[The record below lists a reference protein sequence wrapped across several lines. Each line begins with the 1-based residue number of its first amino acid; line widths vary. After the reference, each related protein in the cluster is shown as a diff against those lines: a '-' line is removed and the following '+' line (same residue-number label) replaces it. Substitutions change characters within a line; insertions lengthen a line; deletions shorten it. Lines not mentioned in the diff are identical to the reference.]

1 MMPNYKEKLTNPLS
15 DQDFKEG
22 MVKGNFVKMPE
33 HQGLIAFLH
42 YSAVRISE
50 ALNMKRKDF
59 RLVHDTLYC
68 DIELRLKH
76 SHKTE
81 PIPLPLSAAYVDTI
95 VKSFEGL
102 KPEEKV
108 WPYSRITGWRIVKR
122 VFAYPHYHRLSRITN
137 FFQQGYTIA
146 EVRSWTGL
154 TLKALDYYVG
164 VVAIE
169 KMGKALNNP
178 TVE

>member
-1 MMPNYKEKLTNPLS
+1 MPNYKEKLTNPLT
-15 DQDFKEG
+15 DQEFIEG
-22 MVKGNFVKMPE
+22 MKRGNFVKMPE
-33 HQGLIAFLH
+33 HQGLVTFLH

-50 ALNMKRKDF
+50 ALNMQRKDF
-59 RLVHDTLYC
+59 RVASNTLYC
-68 DIELRLKH
+68 DIKVRLKH

-81 PIPLPLSAAYVDTI
+81 PIPLPIGAPYVKSI
-95 VKSFEGL
+95 IKSFEGL
-102 KPEEKV
+102 KPESKV
-108 WPYSRITGWRIVKR
+108 WPYCQKTGYNIVKR

-178 TVE
+178 TIE